1 MKGLFLLVFGMM
13 LFCRAEAQ
21 EQYFANQ
28 MYVQW
33 KGAQYA
39 STSRIPDA
47 AFEREL
53 IQMLGVEVDS
63 VRCTFF
69 FSQSENLRRIWRV
82 YLRHDSDRTLALQQL
97 QRQSDLVEYAEPV
110 PELRRFDTPND
121 LGPNTTVAGGQW
133 YLYRIRAQQA
143 WDIQTG
149 SAVVRVAVVDDAVQT
164 LHPELTGICLPG
176 YDAAQNDFD
185 VEPPTAGHDHGTHIA
200 GLIGANTNNGL
211 GMASL
216 GRGIRI
222 LPVKITFDS
231 NPDAVAA
238 GYEGLAW
245 AAGQNVNVIN
255 LSWGSPDYSQTG
267 LQVTQNAI
275 NANIVLVAAAG
286 NANNSVANYPA
297 AYPGVMSVAAT
308 TSTDVRSGFSTYGTW
323 VDVSAPGSSIWS
335 LAPGDG
341 YQVKNGSSF
350 AAPLVAGLAALLKS
364 ANQSLTIAEIES
376 CITTSSDQID
386 ALNPDFVGLLG
397 AGRINAQQALLCLT
411 NQNLAF
417 NVALEECTQPGV
429 SVCNNWVFP
438 ELRVRNSGLQALNFF
453 RIRYILDSQPP
464 KFYDFSGSLEPGAS
478 VLLELDSL
486 FAAPGEHLLRFSL
499 VDALNDGQADGYTAD
514 NVLTHAFRVQHPL
527 GLSLP
532 FSENFESTLFTT
544 RDWTVQNGGGSFTW
558 EIAPGESPG
567 IGDWSARVPYYLNDA
582 VGSRDFLMT
591 PSLNFSGYSSINL
604 SYQFAYQPRFNG
616 LSDTLIVSIST
627 DCGENWERLETRF
640 DNSSPSL
647 STTAPFAQF
656 FLADAAGQWC
666 GAGGSVPAC
675 ANINLN
681 AFVGL
686 TGVLI
691 RFEGVSSNGNNIYID
706 NINIS
711 GTPSNEAP
719 QASFQLGNSQP
730 VCVGA
735 QVSFI
740 QTSLNEPISYS
751 WVFTG
756 GSPSTSNAAAPV
768 ITYSQAGI
776 YPIQLIVTNANGSDT
791 LELPNAVS
799 VEAIPEVVITASQDT
814 TCLGTSVS
822 LQANGAS
829 SYIWNP
835 NSTLSSTL
843 GATVSAT
850 PQNTTTYTV
859 NGYSSAGCTAS
870 ASQVIAVVSNPLAPS
885 IMQSGFDLTASS
897 GASYQWFIDGVL
909 QDTLS
914 TQTITPSQ
922 NGNYNV
928 RVFDVYG
935 CSSVSTVFPV
945 NWVFIESLK
954 FQDILLI
961 YPQPTNDLIHFKS
974 NAVYDFSLL
983 DIRGRLILQ
992 GKTDAPVSLQ
1002 HLPSGV
1008 YFLRLLS
1015 EEADKNHHF
1024 NVLKQ

>member
-1 MKGLFLLVFGMM
+1 MKKLFLLLLGVMM
-13 LFCRAEAQ
+13 FFRMEAQ
-21 EQYFANQ
+21 ERYFSNQ
-28 MYVQW
+28 LYVQW
-33 KGAQYA
+33 KDAEYA

-47 AFEREL
+47 AHQRQL
-53 IQMLGVEVDS
+53 TQMLGVEVDS

-69 FSQSENLRRIWRV
+69 FSKTENLRRIWRV
-82 YLRHDSDRTLALQQL
+82 YLRHQADRPQALQQL
-97 QRQSDLVEYAEPV
+97 QKHTDRIAYAEPV

-121 LGPNTTVAGGQW
+121 LGPNTAVAGGQW
-133 YLYRIRAQQA
+133 YLYKVRAQQA

-164 LHPELTGICLPG
+164 MHPELTGICLPG

-216 GRGIRI
+216 ARGIRI

-267 LQVTQNAI
+267 LQVTQDAV

-308 TSTDVRSGFSTYGTW
+308 TSTDVRSGFSTFGTW

-376 CITTSSDQID
+376 CITSSVDQID
-386 ALNPDFVGLLG
+386 ALNPDYAGLLG
-397 AGRINAQQALLCLT
+397 SGRINAQQALLCLT
-411 NQNLAF
+411 NQNLAY
-417 NVALEECTQPGV
+417 NLALEECVQPGI
-429 SVCNNWVFP
+429 SVCNNWINP
-438 ELRVRNSGLQALNFF
+438 ELRVRNLGSQILSFF
-453 RIRYILDSQPP
+453 RIRYILDNQPP
-464 KFYDFSGSLEPGAS
+464 RFFDFAGGLEPGS
-478 VLLELDSL
+478 SIVLQLDSL

-499 VDALNDGQADGYTAD
+499 VDELNDGQADGYTAD
-514 NVLTHAFRVQHPL
+514 NVLTQTFRLQHPL

-532 FSENFESTLFTT
+532 FTENFESTVFTT
-544 RDWTVQNGGGSFTW
+544 RDWTVQNGGGDFTW

-567 IGDWSARVPYYLNDA
+567 IGDWSARLPYYLNDGG
-582 VGSRDFLMT
+582 VGSRDFIMT
-591 PSLNFSGYSSINL
+591 PSLNFSGYSTINL
-604 SYQFAYQPRFNG
+604 SYQFAYQPRFSG

-627 DCGENWERLETRF
+627 DCGQNWERLETRF

-647 STTAPFAQF
+647 STTVPFGQF
-656 FLADAAGQWC
+656 FLADASGQWC
-666 GAGGSVPAC
+666 GAGGTVPAC
-675 ANINLN
+675 ANLNLN
-681 AFVGL
+681 AFAGL

-711 GTPSNEAP
+711 GTPSSEAP
-719 QASFQLGNSQP
+719 QASFVLGNTQP
-730 VCVGA
+730 VCAGA
-735 QVSFI
+735 QVGFI
-740 QTSLNEPISYS
+740 QTSLNQPISYS

-756 GSPSTSNAAAPV
+756 GSPSTSTAAAPV
-768 ITYSQAGI
+768 ITYAQAGV
-776 YPIQLIVTNANGSDT
+776 YPVQLIVSNANGSDT
-791 LELPNAVS
+791 LDVPNAVN
-799 VEAIPEVVITASQDT
+799 VEAIPVVSITASQDT
-814 TCLGTSVS
+814 TCLGTSVN
-822 LQANGAS
+822 LQASGAS

-843 GATVSAT
+843 GATVTAS

-859 NGYSSAGCTAS
+859 NGYSSAGCAAS
-870 ASQVIAVVSNPLAPS
+870 ASQVIAVVSNPPAPS
-885 IMQSGFDLTASS
+885 IAQNGFDLTASS
-897 GASYQWFIDGVL
+897 GAEYQWFIDGVL
-909 QDTLS
+909 QENLS
-914 TQTITPSQ
+914 TQTITPIQ

-935 CSSVSTVFPV
+935 CSSVSAVFPV
-945 NWVFIESLK
+945 NWVFVESLNT
-954 FQDILLI
+954 QEILI
-961 YPQPTNDLIHFKS
+961 YPQPTSDWIHFKAD
-974 NAVYDFSLL
+974 AVFDFSLL
-983 DIRGRLILQ
+983 DVRGRLILQ
-992 GKTDAPVSLQ
+992 GRTDVPSSLQ
-1002 HLPSGV
+1002 DLPSGV
-1008 YFLRLLS
+1008 YLLRLQD
-1015 EEADKNHHF
+1015 EKGGQNRHF
-1024 NVLKQ
+1024 KILKH